1 MKMTDQ
7 NQNQDADQVKI
18 ETDFYER
25 TASSN
30 TSSGLTKMLK
40 GGLLLLVLGG
50 IIFGIVQAVLFFVN
64 FKTNQYLRN
73 VSIVFQK
80 PSMSGTQALV
90 DVEVANYNAVDVKN
104 PTFDYVLTGSD
115 GSEFGKGELQV
126 KGLIPAGDVRVFNQ
140 IALAKVVGKPSR
152 MKADLKNVDVI
163 ENKNLPGG
171 MQAQFS
177 QALEGEGDNKIQ
189 SLEALKKEMQAQ
201 NKDDKVG
208 VALIV
213 LAQAIAYEKAGSWA
227 QALPYYQ
234 EAAKLDPSN
243 ANAHY
248 HLGVALAHEKQMAE
262 ATKELKQASKMNPQD
277 NFAAKA
283 LIDLSTPAKVDAN
296 AEEIQ

>member
-7 NQNQDADQVKI
+7 NQDQQDNDVKI

-30 TSSGLTKMLK
+30 TSSGLSKFLK
-40 GGLLLLVLGG
+40 FGLLALVIGG
-50 IIFGIVQAVLFFVN
+50 VIFGIVQAVMFFAN

-73 VSIVFQK
+73 VSIIFQK
-80 PSMSGTQALV
+80 PSMTGTQALV

-104 PTFDYVLTGSD
+104 PTFDYVLTGAD
-115 GSEFGKGELQV
+115 GSEFGKGELQIPSI
-126 KGLIPAGDVRVFNQ
+126 IPAGDVRVFHQ

-163 ENKNLPGG
+163 ENAKLPGG
-171 MQAQFS
+171 MQAQFA
-177 QALEGEGDNKIQ
+177 QALEGEGDNQIQ
-189 SLEALKKEMQAQ
+189 NLEALKKDIQSQ
-201 NKDDKVG
+201 NKDEKTG
-208 VALIV
+208 TALIL

-227 QALPYYQ
+227 QALPYYK
-234 EAAKLDPSN
+234 ESVKLDASN

-248 HLGVALAHEKQMAE
+248 HLGMALAHEKQMDE
-262 ATKELKQASKMNPQD
+262 AVKELKLANEMNPKD
-277 NFAAKA
+277 DFAAKA
-283 LIDLSTPAKVDAN
+283 LIDLSTPAKVDKN